1 MHATVSHVRGVGQS
15 PEVTHATHEL
25 PLHTGVG
32 AEHAAPHIP
41 QFAASLVVSTHID
54 EQHVPLAQPI
64 VQAVVLDGGSQ
75 YSQGDPDRTSPLV

>member
-32 AEHAAPHIP
+32 AVHAIPHTP
-41 QFAASLVVSTHID
+41 QCAASLVVSTHID
-54 EQHVPLAQPI
+54 AQHVPLAQPAVQPI
-64 VQAVVLDGGSQ
+64 VLSATLQ
-75 YSQGDPDRTSPLV
+75 YSQGTPGRTAPSA